1 VRRCVLSKRIHAAP
15 LAVTLDG
22 TVLVSIAEFTRK
34 KNPKELLRIALAEK
48 GDLFIG
54 VAINA
59 RETNQ
64 VVMRLDNAAA
74 EAAGGVVGDRQRL
87 RRATARKRRKTA
99 S

>member
-1 VRRCVLSKRIHAAP
+1 
-15 LAVTLDG
+15 VTLDG

-54 VAINA
+54 VAINE
-59 RETNQ
+59 REANH
-64 VVMRLDNAAA
+64 VAMRLDNAAS
-74 EAAGGVVGDRQRL
+74 EAAGRVFGDRQRL
-87 RRATARKRRKTA
+87 RRTTARKRRKTA

>member
-1 VRRCVLSKRIHAAP
+1 
-15 LAVTLDG
+15 VTLDG

-54 VAINA
+54 VAINE
-59 RETNQ
+59 REANH
-64 VVMRLDNAAA
+64 VAMRLDNAAA
-74 EAAGGVVGDRQRL
+74 EVAGRVFGDRQRL